1 MVLRPELSLEG
12 KNVLVTGGSRGI
24 GKGIVLAMA
33 RAGARVAAVY
43 RTPSEHVAQLD
54 RDLKELGADYKLIAA
69 DVSDS
74 AAVDGLFAEYA
85 EFADSVDV
93 LVNNAGTISPVPFTE
108 ISDDEWRRVLDTN
121 LTGPFLVSQRAI
133 PLIPEGGTIINIG
146 SKLARVGLPLRTH
159 YVASKAGLEGL
170 NRSLAKEL
178 GPKKIRVNLVAP
190 GVIETEAV
198 SDPVQ
203 REAMRERYGNLTA
216 LGRLGE
222 PDDIAGVVLFLA
234 SDLAKYMTGEIVTV
248 DGGI

>member
-24 GKGIVLAMA
+24 GKGIVLGLA

-43 RTPSEHVAQLD
+43 RTESEFVAELD
-54 RDLKELGADYKLIAA
+54 RELKEIGSDYRLIAA
-69 DVSDS
+69 DVSD
-74 AAVDGLFAEYA
+74 AASVDALFTEYRD
-85 EFADSVDV
+85 FADTLDV

-108 ISDDEWRRVLDTN
+108 ITEDEWRRVLDTN
-121 LTGPFLVSQRAI
+121 LTGPFFVAQRAI
-133 PLIPEGGTIINIG
+133 PLIPEGGAIVNVG

-198 SDPVQ
+198 SDPAQ
-203 REAMRERYGNLTA
+203 RAAMRERYGNLTA